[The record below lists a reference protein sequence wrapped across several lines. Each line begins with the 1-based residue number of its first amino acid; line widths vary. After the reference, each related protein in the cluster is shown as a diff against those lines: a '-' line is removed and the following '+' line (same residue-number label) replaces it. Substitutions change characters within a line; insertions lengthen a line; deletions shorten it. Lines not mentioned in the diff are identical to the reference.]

1 MAEQH
6 FTTRI
11 QELLGLSNLGDAKA
25 REGLFQ
31 LSLGRL
37 RNLARGM
44 FRTYPRLMALEE
56 TDDILNKAVLRL
68 YSSLDEVQ
76 PPTVRAFFGYAALHM
91 RRVLVDLARYY
102 AARKLSYLSNSPRV
116 APEQDPARLIEWSE
130 FHLAIDHLNDQEQ
143 ELFHLLFYQGLAVA
157 EVAEMLNR
165 SERTVRRQ
173 WREARIRL
181 GERLQGEFPE
191 MGLEA
196 PLVSTPEEK

>member
-1 MAEQH
+1 M
-6 FTTRI
+6 
-11 QELLGLSNLGDAKA
+11 
-25 REGLFQ
+25 
-31 LSLGRL
+31 
-37 RNLARGM
+37 
-44 FRTYPRLMALEE
+44 
-56 TDDILNKAVLRL
+56 
-68 YSSLDEVQ
+68 
-76 PPTVRAFFGYAALHM
+76 
-91 RRVLVDLARYY
+91 DLARYY
-102 AARKLSYLSNSPRV
+102 SARKLTYLSNPPRV

-130 FHLAIDHLNDQEQ
+130 FHVAIDHLNDQEQ

-191 MGLEA
+191 MGLKA